1 MQSATSIEILKEWNK
16 YCLIDKY
23 IDGEQYGELYPEF
36 RWHTCDQAILNVL
49 ISNYVYQN
57 KYNIPK
63 NYPNLILINRFINQR
78 KIIN

>member
-1 MQSATSIEILKEWNK
+1 M
-16 YCLIDKY
+16 IDKY